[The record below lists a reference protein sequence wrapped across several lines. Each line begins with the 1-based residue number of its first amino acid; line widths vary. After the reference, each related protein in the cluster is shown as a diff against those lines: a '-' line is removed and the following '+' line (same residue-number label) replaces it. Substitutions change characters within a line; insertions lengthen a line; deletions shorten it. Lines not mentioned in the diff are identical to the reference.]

1 MDENDSGWSPDRRPW
16 FGPKRFG
23 FGYGPQTWQ
32 GVLVTVVLVLLVAGT
47 AAATGGHSPLMVVPS
62 GGRPGAADHHPDPA
76 PLIRDLPAP
85 PAGP

>member
-1 MDENDSGWSPDRRPW
+1 MTGESEMDENDSGWSPDRRPW

-47 AAATGGHSPLMVVPS
+47 AAATGGHSPLLVVPVVV
-62 GGRPGAADHHPDPA
+62 AVLV
-76 PLIRDLPAP
+76 PLIIIRIQRR
-85 PAGP
+85 